1 MLNTQSISRA
11 LLVVMALALPGP
23 LQAQVDRDA
32 QEINNYVLTDAALQ
46 RYTKASAALG
56 SLAKQS
62 PANCDD
68 SDDNISKSLDQ
79 LTAHFNAV
87 PGVKAALQSA
97 GMTAR
102 EYLVFSMSIFQ
113 TGLASWGLSQPGGKL
128 PPGVSMANV
137 NFYRKNEAAMASIGE
152 ANESDDCN
160 DERVKDDDDE

>member
-1 MLNTQSISRA
+1 MLNTQTLARA

-32 QEINNYVLTDAALQ
+32 QEINRYVLTDAGLQ
-46 RYTKASAALG
+46 RYAKASTALG
-56 SLAKQS
+56 SLAEKAS
-62 PANCDD
+62 ADCED
-68 SDDNISKSLDQ
+68 SDDGNPKSLDEMV
-79 LTAHFNAV
+79 AHFNSV

-102 EYLVFSMSIFQ
+102 EFLVFSLSIFQ

-137 NFYRKNEAAMASIGE
+137 NFYRKNEAAMASIGT

-160 DERVKDDDDE
+160 DERVKDGDGE